1 MMQDFQGK
9 VAIVTGG
16 ASGIGEAVVRD
27 LVARGAKVVI
37 ADFAGDHAAAL
48 AEQLGDAALP
58 FQLDV
63 ADAAAV
69 EAMVAFTLEKFG
81 ALHLAVNNAGV
92 GGPSQPL
99 ADIALDD
106 WRRLI
111 DVDLHS
117 VFYCLKYQIPAMLK
131 SGGGSIVNMASI
143 LGAVGWAGSSAYVT
157 AKHALLGLTKT
168 AAIDYA
174 EQGIRVN
181 AVGPG
186 FIATPLVESSMTDA
200 ARAGLAEKHL
210 FNRLGTAEEV
220 AVLTNFLLSDKASF
234 MTGTYYPVDGGY
246 LAR

>member
-1 MMQDFQGK
+1 MQDFEGK
-9 VAIVTGG
+9 IAIVTGG
-16 ASGIGEAVVRD
+16 ASGIGAAVVRD

-37 ADFAGDHAAAL
+37 ADFAGDHATAL
-48 AEQLGDAALP
+48 AQELGESVRP

-63 ADAAAV
+63 ADAEAV
-69 EAMVAFTLEKFG
+69 EALIDFTVEQFG

-92 GGPSQPL
+92 GGPSAPV
-99 ADIALDD
+99 AEIALDD

-111 DVDLHS
+111 DVDLNS

-143 LGAVGWAGSSAYVT
+143 LGAVGWAGSSPYVT

-174 EQGIRVN
+174 TQGIRVN

-186 FIATPLVESSMTDA
+186 FIATPLVESSMTDE

-210 FNRLGTAEEV
+210 LNRLGTPEEV
-220 AVLTNFLLSDKASF
+220 AALTNFLLSDKASF
-234 MTGTYYPVDGGY
+234 LTGAYYPVEGGY